1 MSILN
6 KTPAP
11 ENPAQVGMCLLEE
24 KREKSFIKHMHPKMK
39 TRKLLVKEI
48 EQEQSEEDED
58 RYKPQPYPLRTS
70 VFRQVQSRLFEQMT
84 GYQFIFNFSL
94 TFYNLRIIKSSGQSH
109 IQCHIQD
116 ANKYHIEILDQFLH
130 RVFYLARLELS
141 D

>member
-1 MSILN
+1 MQGVYMRQAWMSILN

-84 GYQFIFNFSL
+84 GCQFIFNFSL
-94 TFYNLRIIKSSGQSH
+94 TFTGKAFHFEPIMWIHRNIF
-109 IQCHIQD
+109 
-116 ANKYHIEILDQFLH
+116 FLI
-130 RVFYLARLELS
+130 VWCIYKTLS
-141 D
+141 QITF